1 MDHSS
6 SSPSKRY
13 VFSHQSFELFYFLSN
28 LQLTN
33 IIYHCTSFMQR
44 PKVAKEFPGIK
55 FVDMGVILGERW
67 RALPAAD
74 KAPYE
79 EKAAEDKQR
88 FNKEME
94 EYTAKRIAAEP
105 HHPMAAVADYGQL
118 EAPAAA
124 SSQAQYGEQQQHYA
138 EQQAAAAAAHHAYFA
153 GRLSMFLP

>member
-1 MDHSS
+1 
-6 SSPSKRY
+6 
-13 VFSHQSFELFYFLSN
+13 
-28 LQLTN
+28 
-33 IIYHCTSFMQR
+33 MQR

-124 SSQAQYGEQQQHYA
+124 PSQAQYGEQQQHYA